1 MLATEQGGVPKWL
14 RERSAKPRCSGS
26 NPLAA
31 SSSCLESFKIPSP
44 RPHLTKKY
52 SGQSATENHF
62 MPKQLLHGG
71 QINAPHDQ
79 MRGGKGMPQVME
91 AKFSILAAL
100 HAFLKAS

>member
-1 MLATEQGGVPKWL
+1 MQRFE
-14 RERSAKPRCSGS
+14 SARRLQFVFGIVQDSESAP
-26 NPLAA
+26 
-31 SSSCLESFKIPSP
+31 SSHQKIF
-44 RPHLTKKY
+44 RTKRNR
-52 SGQSATENHF
+52 NHF